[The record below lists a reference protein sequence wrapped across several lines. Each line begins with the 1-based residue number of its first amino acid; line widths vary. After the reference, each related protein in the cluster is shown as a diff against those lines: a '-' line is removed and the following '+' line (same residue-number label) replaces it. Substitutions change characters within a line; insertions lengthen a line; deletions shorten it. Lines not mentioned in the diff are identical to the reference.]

1 MVTKPTKRR
10 TVRTRNG
17 RYEVSLD
24 YVNRHALDKYDPKLD
39 SVYWYEA
46 PRKKKPCPAYGVRVW
61 TYKVTDLENPDWIIE
76 IDTGLNLNKG
86 VTNRFCITAVR
97 ITGGLKLGIET
108 IQLPVGEI
116 LQACVRAGAVV
127 GVSHPSGKITDKAD
141 HSEIHADDVGRLS
154 GFGYNK
160 RLGIRHPVT
169 QAEALRLADE
179 HKIKKD
185 KNETTQTQL
194 EYLSERMGYAQD
206 SCKAALAYARAVRD
220 EKTKP
225 TKRKKQ

>member
-46 PRKKKPCPAYGVRVW
+46 PRKKKSCPAYGVRVW
-61 TYKVTDLENPDWIIE
+61 TYKVTDLENPDWTIE
-76 IDTGLNLNKG
+76 IDTGLNWAKG
-86 VTNRFCITAVR
+86 VANRFCITAVR
-97 ITGGLKLGIET
+97 ITGAVGIET
-108 IQLPVGEI
+108 IQLPVGEL

-179 HKIKKD
+179 HKSKGGAKGT
-185 KNETTQTQL
+185 KRTQR
-194 EYLSERMGYAQD
+194 EYLAERMTAYSVD
-206 SCKAALAYARAVRD
+206 SCMAALKAARRD
-220 EKTKP
+220 EKNKP
-225 TKRKKQ
+225 KKRKTQ